1 MTGRAPTA
9 IRPGQALS
17 LVLCIVAAWH
27 PLQAQAPAAAT
38 IAVVYNATTRPL
50 RVEHGTS
57 SSTLQAGA
65 GRWSPLDVQ
74 IASGGASWTIED
86 ARSICSPAGGMG
98 DGGSLGR
105 VVSARS
111 PRGWHQDSCVPDA
124 AYRCIGVGIDDD
136 GLKLVRIAPLDC
148 MVLATSGDVFLETA
162 LAQIRDSLK
171 AGPRLP

>member
-1 MTGRAPTA
+1 MSSFRRGP
-9 IRPGQALS
+9 ALA
-17 LVLCIVAAWH
+17 LLACIAAAGETL
-27 PLQAQAPAAAT
+27 PAQAPAAAT

-57 SSTLQAGA
+57 VSTLQAGA

-86 ARSICSPAGGMG
+86 ARSICSPVGGMG
-98 DGGSLGR
+98 DGGPLGR

-124 AYRCIGVGIDDD
+124 AYRCIGIGIDDD

-148 MVLATSGDVFLETA
+148 LVLATSGEAFLETA
-162 LAQIRDSLK
+162 LAQVRDSLK